1 MSNNPAFNLAREEIL
16 CDLCRVGKFGGCFFL
31 WQNEPAVILGRFNNI
46 DDEINIKFAR
56 ENNIKIVR
64 RNSGGGAVYH
74 DLGNVNYSFILHD
87 DKKYNLKFF
96 ADIIINALKKIGING
111 TLEFNHNDLLINNYK
126 FSGMAQYHKDNI
138 LLHHGTLLF
147 DSDLGVIPK
156 VLRRAS
162 PAKKVMNL
170 KNFLTRDI
178 NIQEF
183 MTLLCDIICSQDSI
197 KFFALRDSKLNI
209 DSNILCDN
217 DDIYFISGSPQ
228 HDNSQNTRD
237 EYIKFFTSRASKP
250 DIHASD
256 NAVIMSDNSQPDT
269 KFQDT
274 PDYTQTREHIKFFD
288 SDISISAN
296 ILRDNAAIKSENSQ
310 ADNSQDT
317 REKYTKFF
325 ASRDLQLD
333 KNLCDSL
340 DNSQNT
346 LGEYIKFFASDNID
360 LCELNNSVNK
370 LMLAKYLNPDWTLKG
385 EYNHDRIQE

>member
-16 CDLCRVGKFGGCFFL
+16 CDLCRVGNFEGCFFL

-87 DKKYNLKFF
+87 EKKYNLKFF

-126 FSGMAQYHKDNI
+126 ISGMAQYHRDNI

-147 DSDLGVIPK
+147 DSDLGVIQK
-156 VLRRAS
+156 VLKRAS

-197 KFFALRDSKLNI
+197 KFFANDNI
-209 DSNILCDN
+209 DS
-217 DDIYFISGSPQ
+217 
-228 HDNSQNTRD
+228 
-237 EYIKFFTSRASKP
+237 
-250 DIHASD
+250 
-256 NAVIMSDNSQPDT
+256 
-269 KFQDT
+269 
-274 PDYTQTREHIKFFD
+274 
-288 SDISISAN
+288 
-296 ILRDNAAIKSENSQ
+296 
-310 ADNSQDT
+310 
-317 REKYTKFF
+317 
-325 ASRDLQLD
+325 
-333 KNLCDSL
+333 
-340 DNSQNT
+340 
-346 LGEYIKFFASDNID
+346 
-360 LCELNNSVNK
+360 CELNNSVNK

-385 EYNHDRIQE
+385 EYNHDKIQK